1 MHEITVIQTLI
12 GFVVIT
18 GWLWTVSDDFLAFVQ
33 AQFELL
39 KNFGQRFE
47 DINAQLERTDRSL
60 REQRSVFLVEIDE
73 LKRQIS
79 ELKLE
84 LASKNQEL

>member
-1 MHEITVIQTLI
+1 MYEITVIQTLI

-18 GWLWTVSDDFLAFVQ
+18 GWLWTVSDDFLAFVH

-47 DINAQLERTDRSL
+47 DINTQLERTDRSL

-73 LKRQIS
+73 LKRQVS
-79 ELKLE
+79 ELRLE